1 LLPERLECFPQ
12 LLGDSDYRT
21 GYYGKWHL
29 GHEFQPQRGF
39 DEWLS
44 IIDGKWMKTGVT
56 QGSFAMSDYAKFLVA
71 QGMEPKYDQKEP
83 FSKHF
88 ISRLPLELS
97 RVKFLET
104 KAADFL
110 QRHQHD
116 RFVLFVAF
124 YEPHPP
130 YNGPLNN
137 EHPLA
142 HVDLAP
148 TFGKIFGDDMPDRYR
163 QRQVVQA
170 KTIAGNAEAYR
181 KIKQHY
187 LGLVTEVDRSIGTVL
202 TKLDQLGLAENTV
215 VVHTSDHGEMMGA
228 HGLFEKS
235 VMYEEALH
243 VPYLLRLPGQNRAQR
258 IASPVSHIDLVPT
271 LLDLL
276 GAPAHEQPVGRSR
289 AALLQNP
296 AEQTAETIFAQWN
309 GRDNVFRKSGLTP
322 TNETALRESTRAAIS
337 ADGWK
342 LCLRDLDKKE
352 LYNMRDDPREEHN
365 LYSDPRHSDVVAR
378 FTREIHEWQE
388 RTNDSLALQA

>member
-1 LLPERLECFPQ
+1 
-12 LLGDSDYRT
+12 
-21 GYYGKWHL
+21 
-29 GHEFQPQRGF
+29 
-39 DEWLS
+39 
-44 IIDGKWMKTGVT
+44 
-56 QGSFAMSDYAKFLVA
+56 
-71 QGMEPKYDQKEP
+71 
-83 FSKHF
+83 
-88 ISRLPLELS
+88 
-97 RVKFLET
+97 
-104 KAADFL
+104 
-110 QRHQHD
+110 
-116 RFVLFVAF
+116 
-124 YEPHPP
+124 
-130 YNGPLNN
+130 
-137 EHPLA
+137 
-142 HVDLAP
+142 
-148 TFGKIFGDDMPDRYR
+148 
-163 QRQVVQA
+163 
-170 KTIAGNAEAYR
+170 
-181 KIKQHY
+181 
-187 LGLVTEVDRSIGTVL
+187 
-202 TKLDQLGLAENTV
+202 
-215 VVHTSDHGEMMGA
+215 MMGA

-309 GRDNVFRKSGLTP
+309 GRDNIFRKSGLTP

-388 RTNDSLALQA
+388 STNDSLALQA